1 MEIEE
6 LEKAFI
12 AWMNDKIPDLPAE
25 SFPDNPAGYDLL
37 RDCVVL
43 VRYNGTTFGD
53 AETLGMMLQTG
64 ETEFILSV
72 MAFSL
77 TNAAG
82 IYDNLSKICRAVQGK
97 TFNGSTPV
105 KIKNIAFAGVDNARW
120 QYDITVSFD
129 IPLLEPAEKEPF
141 NLAKHITVR
150 NAHDEV
156 HL

>member
-43 VRYNGTTFGD
+43 VRYNGTTFGNP
-53 AETLGMMLQTG
+53 ETLGMTSQTG

-120 QYDITVSFD
+120 QYDVTVSFD
-129 IPLLEPAEKEPF
+129 LPAIEPAEDAPF
-141 NLAKHITVR
+141 NLVKHITVR
-150 NAHDEV
+150 NAHDEIY
-156 HL
+156 L